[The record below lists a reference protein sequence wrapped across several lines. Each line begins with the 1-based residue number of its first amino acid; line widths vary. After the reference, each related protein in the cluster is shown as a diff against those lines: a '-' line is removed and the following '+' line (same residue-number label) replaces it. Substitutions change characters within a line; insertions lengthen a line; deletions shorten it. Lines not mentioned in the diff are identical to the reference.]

1 MLLVGL
7 VVLVV
12 LGVLFDHLHLDLQED
27 LEVREHHFHQ
37 IVRLNLG
44 DLLGRLVQLVLEVR

>member
-1 MLLVGL
+1 MLLEGP

-44 DLLGRLVQLVLEVR
+44 DLRGRLVQLVLEVR